1 MCFIVI
7 IAQFYKYESILTV
20 PDHFYI
26 SNQFILTYL
35 YFRIF
40 LYGHMHYDRE
50 IAKRNHCAP
59 PPPWHS
65 IERSDTPVCHQ
76 LPQRLKMLQDP
87 WRTFANV
94 NANMY
99 FSHNFNKQ
107 QRKIQ
112 KMDRVKNLDIFR
124 KYIYIYIY
132 LTITAPNIRSRI

>member
-50 IAKRNHCAP
+50 IAKWNHCAAAALAGAR
-59 PPPWHS
+59 HS
-65 IERSDTPVCHQ
+65 CHN
-76 LPQRLKMLQDP
+76 LNWKYFDWKYFVLK
-87 WRTFANV
+87 
-94 NANMY
+94 
-99 FSHNFNKQ
+99 
-107 QRKIQ
+107 
-112 KMDRVKNLDIFR
+112 
-124 KYIYIYIY
+124 
-132 LTITAPNIRSRI
+132 